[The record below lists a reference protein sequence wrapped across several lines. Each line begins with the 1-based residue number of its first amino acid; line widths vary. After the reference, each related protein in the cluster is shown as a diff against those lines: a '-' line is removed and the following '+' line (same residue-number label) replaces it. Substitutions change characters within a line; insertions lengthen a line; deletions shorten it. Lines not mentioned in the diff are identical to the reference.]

1 LAGEECS
8 GQQALAR
15 RRRGRTASIPPK
27 IDSPQSLCHDPC
39 VYDIQLASG
48 AEQELKKLS
57 AFHRNTIIDAMERNL
72 TQEPTHTS
80 RNRKMLIGLIPP
92 WTAEPPV
99 WELRVGDYRVF
110 YDVAEEEQVV
120 YIRAIRKK
128 PAART
133 TKDIV

>member
-1 LAGEECS
+1 M
-8 GQQALAR
+8 
-15 RRRGRTASIPPK
+15 
-27 IDSPQSLCHDPC
+27 
-39 VYDIQLASG
+39 YDIQVASG

-72 TQEPTHTS
+72 IHIHEPTRIS
-80 RNRKMLIGLIPP
+80 RNRKMLMGLVPP
-92 WTAEPPV
+92 WKAEPPV

-128 PAART
+128 PANQT
-133 TKDIV
+133 TRDIL